1 MNFDNF
7 VLPIS
12 PQSQLNNMFTN
23 GYKKSV
29 ETCHAHHVIGIA
41 KHHQGNEQKNKYPTL
56 FVYLDKVQRGL
67 YAYNHI
73 QKQNG
78 RISIFILPCKIWRF
92 YNIG

>member
-29 ETCHAHHVIGIA
+29 ETCHAHHITGIA
-41 KHHQGNEQKNKYPTL
+41 KHHQENKQRNKYPTL
-56 FVYLDKVQRGL
+56 
-67 YAYNHI
+67 
-73 QKQNG
+73 
-78 RISIFILPCKIWRF
+78 
-92 YNIG
+92 